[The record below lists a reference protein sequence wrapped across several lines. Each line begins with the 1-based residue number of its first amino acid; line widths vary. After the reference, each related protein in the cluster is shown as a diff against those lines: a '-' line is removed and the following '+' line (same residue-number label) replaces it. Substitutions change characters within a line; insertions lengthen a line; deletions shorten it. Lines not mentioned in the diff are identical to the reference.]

1 MNPIRHDLKTLDR
14 YYDAIVDGR
23 KTFEVRLNDRAF
35 QTGDIIRLRKVNDK
49 GYYVDY
55 ILAWTERRITYV
67 LQGGQFGIEPR
78 YCVLGLAPVPEP
90 SPETKGARDA

>member
-1 MNPIRHDLKTLDR
+1 MKEMVHDLKTLDR
-14 YYDAIVDGR
+14 YYDAIEDGR

-35 QTGDIIRLRKVNDK
+35 QTGDILRLRKVNDK

-55 ILAWTERRITYV
+55 TAAWIERRITYI

-78 YCVLGLAPVPEP
+78 YCVLGLGSIPP
-90 SPETKGARDA
+90 SARKDEI

>member
-1 MNPIRHDLKTLDR
+1 MKPTIHDLKTVDR
-14 YYDAIVDGR
+14 YFDAVSDGR

-35 QTGDIIRLRKVNDK
+35 QTGDVVRLRKVNDN

-55 ILAWTERRITYV
+55 TAAWIERRITYI

-78 YCVLGLAPVPEP
+78 YCVLGLGPVSEV
-90 SPETKGARDA
+90 SDAA